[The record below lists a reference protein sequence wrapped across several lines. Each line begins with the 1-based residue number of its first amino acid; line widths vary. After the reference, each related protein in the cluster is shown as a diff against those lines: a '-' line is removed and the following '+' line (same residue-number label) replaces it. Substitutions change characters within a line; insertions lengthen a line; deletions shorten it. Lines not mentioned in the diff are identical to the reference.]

1 MNQLRQLV
9 NRWIMAEADA
19 DADVEMRA
27 RAVLQALPSPVPS
40 RDLVAW
46 VMASLA
52 PTSLWARRPVRY
64 LVMAALVILGLGI
77 PLLVLAAPA
86 LTAIAGLALWR
97 ELASHLLVVGIE
109 FGTDVL
115 AAADTVWNA
124 LADTQAAADFFRVA
138 PWVAV
143 GLFVVGTSAMTR
155 LSLWR
160 DKENWNHA

>member
-9 NRWIMAEADA
+9 SGWIKAEATA
-19 DADVEMRA
+19 DPNVDLRA
-27 RAVLQALPSPVPS
+27 RAALQALPSPVPS
-40 RDLVAW
+40 RDLVAL
-46 VMASLA
+46 VMASLV
-52 PTSLWARRPVRY
+52 PMSLWARRPVRY

-86 LTAIAGLALWR
+86 LTAIAGLALWG
-97 ELASHLLVVGIE
+97 ELASHLLVVGVE

-115 AAADTVWNA
+115 AAGDTVWRA
-124 LADTQAAADFFRVA
+124 LADTRTAADFVRVA

-143 GLFVVGTSAMTR
+143 GLFVIGTSAMTR

-160 DKENWNHA
+160 DKENWNHV